1 VLNQLFNRRLLVL
14 LGKGGVGKTAI
25 SAAIALAASRA
36 GLRVLAVECDERGP
50 LASIFGRPPSYDP
63 IEVEPRLALML
74 LEGAHAL
81 EEYLRMV
88 VPGRAVLGA
97 VFSSRLYQYFVQA
110 APGLR
115 ELMMLGKLYYE
126 IQRKPADHN
135 RWDLIVL
142 DAPASGQAL
151 SLLNMPAVARKT
163 FGESVVGREASNIN
177 RMLRDPQV
185 CALIQVTTAEAMAL
199 SETLE
204 TYEALKKSDLGVS
217 AVILSRSRSNLFAKA
232 DVNRLIKRAGQ
243 NKKLKHLD
251 YIQSLAHEELQ
262 RASAAREALALLH
275 KRISAPI
282 IELPDYRGLFGIEL
296 VGKLAVDLAVA
307 PGAQPA
313 AAKG

>member
-1 VLNQLFNRRLLVL
+1 
-14 LGKGGVGKTAI
+14 
-25 SAAIALAASRA
+25 
-36 GLRVLAVECDERGP
+36 
-50 LASIFGRPPSYDP
+50 
-63 IEVEPRLALML
+63 
-74 LEGAHAL
+74 
-81 EEYLRMV
+81 
-88 VPGRAVLGA
+88 
-97 VFSSRLYQYFVQA
+97 
-110 APGLR
+110 
-115 ELMMLGKLYYE
+115 
-126 IQRKPADHN
+126 
-135 RWDLIVL
+135 
-142 DAPASGQAL
+142 
-151 SLLNMPAVARKT
+151 
-163 FGESVVGREASNIN
+163 
-177 RMLRDPQV
+177 
-185 CALIQVTTAEAMAL
+185 
-199 SETLE
+199 LE